1 MNSIVYTI
9 IMVALWVLNLFNDSG
24 LGHIYQTT
32 ERART
37 IIVLLF
43 IIVIMFQC
51 KEKQFW
57 VEKRDFT
64 IFGGLSLIII
74 AISKLKGYGNMGF
87 HYISAFM
94 LVYILGQ
101 VKIHLLAIRLT
112 GLVYVILG
120 MSILYIYDY
129 ATLLS
134 GWNGN
139 TIGMIGLYSFLIFL
153 ISFYDTKNIK
163 SKIIIVIITGIY
175 IHLIEPTDSR
185 SSIWFAIVA
194 VLFALSILPR
204 KIITVTDKR
213 YYLWLLI
220 PLFIAIIVVNVSH
233 GSYMNELDLWSMEKF
248 QKPIFN
254 GRGELWENGLSL
266 LREHFLFGRGTVEGN
281 WHNCAITILTAYG
294 CVGGIFWILSLQK
307 ILSKGRYWIN
317 DIIVSGCIITFV
329 IMYIQQ
335 SVELGLVNENP
346 NILPYIVLG
355 IMLGRVKQLDEKEIE
370 NVEGEYEKDK
380 YYSSDL

>member
-87 HYISAFM
+87 HYISVFM

-153 ISFYDTKNIK
+153 ISLPH
-163 SKIIIVIITGIY
+163 
-175 IHLIEPTDSR
+175 IH
-185 SSIWFAIVA
+185 
-194 VLFALSILPR
+194 
-204 KIITVTDKR
+204 
-213 YYLWLLI
+213 
-220 PLFIAIIVVNVSH
+220 
-233 GSYMNELDLWSMEKF
+233 
-248 QKPIFN
+248 
-254 GRGELWENGLSL
+254 
-266 LREHFLFGRGTVEGN
+266 
-281 WHNCAITILTAYG
+281 
-294 CVGGIFWILSLQK
+294 
-307 ILSKGRYWIN
+307 
-317 DIIVSGCIITFV
+317 
-329 IMYIQQ
+329 
-335 SVELGLVNENP
+335 
-346 NILPYIVLG
+346 
-355 IMLGRVKQLDEKEIE
+355 ML
-370 NVEGEYEKDK
+370 
-380 YYSSDL
+380 